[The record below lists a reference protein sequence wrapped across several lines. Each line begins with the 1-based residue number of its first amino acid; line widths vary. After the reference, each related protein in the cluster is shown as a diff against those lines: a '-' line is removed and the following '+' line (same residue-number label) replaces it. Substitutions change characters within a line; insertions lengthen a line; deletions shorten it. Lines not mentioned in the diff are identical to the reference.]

1 MGGFLAGLVWFL
13 LLARVSWSP
22 LSYVWIT
29 IAGLVAASAAV
40 AVLAWRGDRGVAAG
54 LASVTALVGAVVT
67 LAVWL

>member
-13 LLARVSWSP
+13 LLARVSWSSW
-22 LSYVWIT
+22 SYVWIT
-29 IAGLVAASAAV
+29 IAGLTAASAAV